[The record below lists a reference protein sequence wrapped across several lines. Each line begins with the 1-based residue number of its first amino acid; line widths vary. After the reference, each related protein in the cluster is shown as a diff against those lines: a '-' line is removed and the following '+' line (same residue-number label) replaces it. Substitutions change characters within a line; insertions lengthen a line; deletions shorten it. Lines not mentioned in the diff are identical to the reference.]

1 VEQCAAGTYNDVTFT
16 NGWFGQYYTYA
27 QAMENSN
34 FLGFDALT
42 PVVTSNTATIHFP
55 NRGTWPWESAQ
66 WGARWRGIITIVT
79 AGAYTFSL
87 NSDDGSWL
95 WVNEVMIVNYGG
107 HHGMEWGPVLGTVTL
122 SAGTHK
128 VRVHFFE
135 AGGGAGIV
143 VMYTGPGLSGMTLLP
158 ASSSSLTCL
167 SCPTNSMSP
176 VSSSTITACVCNAG
190 SSGPDGGTCTQCL
203 GGTYKSG
210 TGNSG
215 CVGCPALSSSPAG
228 STAVA
233 ACICN
238 AGSSGP
244 DGGTCTQCLAGTY
257 KSTTGNTGCVG
268 CSEGKF
274 GSTQGGT
281 AEAVCVSCPA
291 NSISPVGSNAVSQC
305 SCVAGWSVAT
315 GSSEVFTIFG
325 TGTRTQHSSQAW
337 CPDFIAPTDGYLEK
351 VTILTT
357 GATNNNGFIVIRSGV
372 QLRGTEFIAN
382 AQGPEV
388 VGSMAYETRTRFI
401 DLDFKVSDRFT
412 GLQITTLVMF
422 PRA

>member
-1 VEQCAAGTYNDVTFT
+1 
-16 NGWFGQYYTYA
+16 
-27 QAMENSN
+27 M
-34 FLGFDALT
+34 
-42 PVVTSNTATIHFP
+42 
-55 NRGTWPWESAQ
+55 
-66 WGARWRGIITIVT
+66 
-79 AGAYTFSL
+79 
-87 NSDDGSWL
+87 
-95 WVNEVMIVNYGG
+95 
-107 HHGMEWGPVLGTVTL
+107 
-122 SAGTHK
+122 
-128 VRVHFFE
+128 
-135 AGGGAGIV
+135 
-143 VMYTGPGLSGMTLLP
+143 
-158 ASSSSLTCL
+158 
-167 SCPTNSMSP
+167 
-176 VSSSTITACVCNAG
+176 
-190 SSGPDGGTCTQCL
+190 L
-203 GGTYKSG
+203 GGTYKSA
-210 TGNSG
+210 TGPSP
-215 CVGCPALSSSPAG
+215 CLGCPTNSLSPAG

-244 DGGTCTQCLAGTY
+244 SGGTCTQCLAGTY

-315 GSSEVFTIFG
+315 GSSEVFTIPG
-325 TGTRTQHSSQAW
+325 TGTRTQHSNQAW